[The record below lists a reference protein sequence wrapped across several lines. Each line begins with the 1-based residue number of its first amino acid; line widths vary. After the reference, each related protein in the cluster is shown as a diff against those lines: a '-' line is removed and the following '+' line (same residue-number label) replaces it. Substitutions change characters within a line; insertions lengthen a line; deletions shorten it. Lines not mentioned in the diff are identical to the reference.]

1 MYGGAPMPRS
11 LLEIFGDNLRCAAA
25 WQGFS
30 LDEVARRSGISLAL
44 LLAVLSG
51 ERDADPDLFE
61 QIADGVGVGLG
72 SLLID
77 PERDHDRLN

>member
-1 MYGGAPMPRS
+1 MPRT
-11 LLEIFGDNLRCAAA
+11 LFEIFEANVRSAAA

-30 LDEVARRSGISLAL
+30 LEDVARRSGISVAL

-51 ERDADPDLFE
+51 ERDADADLFE
-61 QIADGVGVGLG
+61 QIAAGVGVGLG

-77 PERDHDRLN
+77 PERDRDQLN

>member
-1 MYGGAPMPRS
+1 MPRT
-11 LLEIFGDNLRCAAA
+11 LFEIFEANVRSAAA

-30 LDEVARRSGISLAL
+30 LDEVARRSGISVAL

-72 SLLID
+72 SL
-77 PERDHDRLN
+77 ERDRDRLN